1 MTTEGYAASR
11 RLRAASEPSRCQNPD
26 CAKALPVEAK
36 STRKYCDVR
45 CRNAVNAPNRAKRS
59 QAGRKEY
66 FRTYQRERRK
76 NAQ

>member
-1 MTTEGYAASR
+1 MTEGYAASR
-11 RLRAASEPSRCQNPD
+11 RLKDASAPRPCKNPK
-26 CAKALPVEAK
+26 CAKPLPLEAK
-36 STRKYCDVR
+36 STRTYCDVR

-76 NAQ
+76 NAL